1 MSRFEIRAKRDALYT
16 LSPPS
21 YHRMPMELKIPMG
34 QAARRSRQRTANRQA
49 VHEFNRSLVLIVD
62 PDALQAS
69 IATRIQELFG
79 PDLILIFQL
88 DPDRGVF
95 IPSFSLGFS
104 QDELADARLHR
115 RGRLAKWL
123 LINESCLIV
132 PQAPSVYD
140 YLSSAEQELLNRLRV
155 RVCVPLISLNR
166 LTGIILV
173 GSHRADWRLAKEDVE
188 LLQFLANQAGLAF
201 ENATL
206 YRQQQDRLRRLYRA
220 ERLAAAG
227 KLAAGVAHE
236 IRNPLTAIRS
246 TVQYILQDYPEH
258 NPKRELIHELL
269 NEVDRIDQTVNGL
282 LSLTRSS
289 EIAREEVDVVE
300 VLEQSLVLVGPQA
313 AQQNITVERRYEC
326 DHAGV
331 MGEASQLKQVFLNLL
346 MNALQAMP
354 EGGRIIGTVGRCRP
368 EFISPVG
375 DWVQIEIADSGP
387 GMTPEVLEKIFD
399 PFFTTKREGTG
410 LGLSICHSII
420 QQHDGEIEV
429 QSRLGQGTTAVVRLP
444 LIR

>member
-21 YHRMPMELKIPMG
+21 YHRMPMELKIPMS
-34 QAARRSRQRTANRQA
+34 QVSRRSRQRTATRQA

-69 IATRIQELFG
+69 IATRVQELFG
-79 PDLILIFQL
+79 PDLVLIFQL
-88 DPDRGVF
+88 DPDRGMF
-95 IPSFSLGFS
+95 FPSFSLGFS
-104 QDELADARLHR
+104 GDEFVDARLHR

-132 PQAPSVYD
+132 PQAPGVYD
-140 YLSSAEQELLNRLRV
+140 YLSPAEQDLLNRLDI

-166 LTGIILV
+166 LTGIILL
-173 GSHRADWRLAKEDVE
+173 GSHRTDWQLTKEEVE
-188 LLQFLANQAGLAF
+188 LLQLLANQAGLAF

-289 EIAREEVDVVE
+289 EIAREDVEVVE
-300 VLEQSLVLVGPQA
+300 VLEQSLVLVGTQA
-313 AQQNITVERRYEC
+313 AQQNVTVERRYGR
-326 DHAGV
+326 DHFHV
-331 MGEASQLKQVFLNLL
+331 MGDAGQLKQVFLNLL
-346 MNALQAMP
+346 MNALQVMP
-354 EGGRIIGTVGRCRP
+354 EGGRIIGTVSRCRP

-375 DWVQIEIADSGP
+375 EWVQIEIADTGP
-387 GMTPEVLEKIFD
+387 GMTPDVLEKIFD
-399 PFFTTKREGTG
+399 PFFTTKSEGTG

-429 QSRLGQGTTAVVRLP
+429 QSQLGRGTTALVRLP
-444 LIR
+444 LIP

>member
-1 MSRFEIRAKRDALYT
+1 
-16 LSPPS
+16 
-21 YHRMPMELKIPMG
+21 
-34 QAARRSRQRTANRQA
+34 
-49 VHEFNRSLVLIVD
+49 
-62 PDALQAS
+62 
-69 IATRIQELFG
+69 
-79 PDLILIFQL
+79 
-88 DPDRGVF
+88 
-95 IPSFSLGFS
+95 
-104 QDELADARLHR
+104 
-115 RGRLAKWL
+115 LAKWL